1 MIIENKKTNLQY
13 HVTEDEW
20 QGMKQTKDA
29 LKFRII
35 SKASEYATQKD
46 SLPPPE
52 VREFIAQQKRE
63 TNRRKPKKQNND

>member
-52 VREFIAQQKRE
+52 VREFIATQKKL
-63 TNRRKPKKQNND
+63 TKKPKKQNND